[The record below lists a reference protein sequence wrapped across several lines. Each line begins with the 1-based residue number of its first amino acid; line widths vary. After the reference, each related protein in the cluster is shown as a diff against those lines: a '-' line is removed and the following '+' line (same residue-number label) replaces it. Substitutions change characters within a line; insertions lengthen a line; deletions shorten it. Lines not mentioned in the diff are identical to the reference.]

1 MSRWRWHFA
10 ICLIVISAI
19 CATNHGISFR
29 LLGIFDS
36 VWNWQ
41 FWAANHSCVGR
52 YISCILMKIM
62 FYFLCRQSEFL
73 FFLHKQNSLI
83 GNRYMIYFFLLGHAA
98 LTLRSRLRCIVMKK
112 TENSTNS
119 SNRFVCFLK
128 ICVLSFWKSCYIL
141 FTFFI

>member
-1 MSRWRWHFA
+1 
-10 ICLIVISAI
+10 
-19 CATNHGISFR
+19 
-29 LLGIFDS
+29 
-36 VWNWQ
+36 
-41 FWAANHSCVGR
+41 
-52 YISCILMKIM
+52 MKIM

-73 FFLHKQNSLI
+73 FFLHKQTSLI

-128 ICVLSFWKSCYIL
+128 ICVLSF
-141 FTFFI
+141 